1 MANKKTEQREQFS
14 KKLAKWSSIFWFF
27 YLTVLAIVLIVEPN
41 SADATVYMCITVS
54 IVMIVNVW
62 AYTRNSI
69 YEKGMYAFERL
80 EKMKLT
86 WKKGVPGKDCLDAS
100 EDNDFSGEITYGD
113 EPEEDEGGGN
123 G

>member
-1 MANKKTEQREQFS
+1 MANKKVEQREQFS

-41 SADATVYMCITVS
+41 SSDASVYMCITVS
-54 IVMIVNVW
+54 VVMIVNVY
-62 AYTRNSI
+62 AYTRNST
-69 YEKGMYAFERL
+69 YEKALYAMERV

-86 WKKGVPGKDCLDAS
+86 WKKNVAS
-100 EDNDFSGEITYGD
+100 SGFFDTDDVASPEDDMSCNDEAET
-113 EPEEDEGGGN
+113 DEGGDN